1 MEHDIEQESFYLVE
15 WAAWCPPER
24 YVYLE
29 PQIVVLFGITVSE
42 DVITVRIWRGD
53 HPGFG

>member
-42 DVITVRIWRGD
+42 DVITVRIWRQD